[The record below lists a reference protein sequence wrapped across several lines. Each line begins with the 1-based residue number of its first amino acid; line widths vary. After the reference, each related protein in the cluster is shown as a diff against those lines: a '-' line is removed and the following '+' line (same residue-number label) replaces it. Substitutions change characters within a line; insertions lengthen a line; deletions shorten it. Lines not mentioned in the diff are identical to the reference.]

1 MGAAS
6 RLKPRKLIRGMVDH
20 QLRDDAQ
27 PPAGSLSDEGT
38 EISACAVLRMNVTI
52 VGDVV
57 AVVPARRG
65 IERQQPDGVDAEVLD
80 VVQPFGESA
89 KVADAVTVAVVE
101 SADVHLVDDRVLV
114 PERVAHRRG
123 LRRRRRCLRYG
134 RSFDGCTHVVA
145 RSVALLRRAY
155 TK

>member
-27 PPAGSLSDEGT
+27 PAAVRLADEGT

-65 IERQQPDGVDAEVLD
+65 IERQQPDGVDAAVLD
-80 VVQPFGESA
+80 VVQPFGEPA
-89 KVADAVTVAVVE
+89 KVADTIPVAVVE
-101 SADVHLVDDRVLV
+101 SADMQLVDDGVLV
-114 PERVAHRRG
+114 PERLA
-123 LRRRRRCLRYG
+123 RRCLRYG

-145 RSVALLRRAY
+145 RSVALRRRAY